1 VSHSLPIP
9 LGKNMTVAAHTSA
22 SGIKPLAWLKTQRQ
36 SKHASSDQQIRSL
49 FKKYYN
55 KSYLQLSQ
63 DGQQSLVA
71 SLFLSQS
78 FVLFDQILH
87 GGYVGNIGEGEEAV
101 VLVMTIIRNYNKYNS
116 Q

>member
-1 VSHSLPIP
+1 
-9 LGKNMTVAAHTSA
+9 MTVAAHTSA